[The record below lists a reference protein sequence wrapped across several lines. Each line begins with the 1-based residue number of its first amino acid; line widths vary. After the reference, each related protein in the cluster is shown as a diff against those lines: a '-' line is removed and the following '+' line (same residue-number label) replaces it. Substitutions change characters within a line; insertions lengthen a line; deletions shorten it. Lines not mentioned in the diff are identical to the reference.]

1 MFVPE
6 ASAPADSVRVHA
18 AQVRQLYTQSRSGL
32 IGAQVSALLLPVAL
46 WNVVPWQ
53 HLLAWLGCYF
63 IIQVPRNLLVFAFNR
78 AEIRD
83 DHMKVWGRR
92 FAVVTFFSG
101 LIWGLSGLFLFPA
114 DSRTHQFLL
123 ALFLTGI
130 SSAATVVYSPV
141 SYCYAPTILAELLPV
156 TGRYFYEGSSVDV
169 LIGLAILIFTVV
181 LLSSGRH
188 MHRIGKESLT
198 LRFRND
204 DLIQSLTE
212 EKSTVERL
220 NRDLLKE
227 IDERIL
233 MERALRRSEKQFRT
247 LVETVQDVIWTVGMD
262 LKTKYVSPSVEK
274 LLGYRVEEIME
285 LDPLTTLSPSSR
297 EKVTRL
303 FREELSRERRGE
315 QSKNA
320 IRVGDL
326 EQFGRDGIKVW
337 TEITAAFL
345 RGEDGTPVDILVVS
359 HDITQRKIAE
369 ESLRR
374 SEETSR
380 SLLNAS
386 SDGAVL
392 VDLPDYTVLACN
404 EVASRRLGRSQ
415 EELMGASILQFFPAE
430 VAEKRKSHARKVTE
444 SGQPVRFVDEVD
456 GAHFDHTM
464 YPVFAAAG
472 SVERLAI
479 FSRDITDQLRRER
492 ELWEAKE
499 AAELANRAKS
509 AFLASMSH
517 ELRTPLN
524 AIIGFSEILEDQFFG
539 KLNQKQLEQ
548 VGHISASGKHLLS
561 LINDILDLSKVESG
575 KMGLHVSN
583 VNLDDLLRE
592 GLVTF
597 TEEARKRG
605 LDLQLEIHP
614 DLAGRTVALDA
625 LKVRQILFNLLSN
638 AMKFTPDGGRIF
650 LKAYPEFSDVMI
662 VVDDTGIGIN
672 ERDHSRIF
680 NAFEQ
685 LDFSFARRQQGTGLG
700 LALTRSL
707 VELHGGRIWVE
718 SEGDGKGSRFSV
730 TIPCDPRRITDTEFL
745 RPA

>member
-1 MFVPE
+1 
-6 ASAPADSVRVHA
+6 
-18 AQVRQLYTQSRSGL
+18 
-32 IGAQVSALLLPVAL
+32 
-46 WNVVPWQ
+46 
-53 HLLAWLGCYF
+53 
-63 IIQVPRNLLVFAFNR
+63 
-78 AEIRD
+78 
-83 DHMKVWGRR
+83 
-92 FAVVTFFSG
+92 
-101 LIWGLSGLFLFPA
+101 
-114 DSRTHQFLL
+114 
-123 ALFLTGI
+123 
-130 SSAATVVYSPV
+130 
-141 SYCYAPTILAELLPV
+141 
-156 TGRYFYEGSSVDV
+156 
-169 LIGLAILIFTVV
+169 
-181 LLSSGRH
+181 
-188 MHRIGKESLT
+188 
-198 LRFRND
+198 
-204 DLIQSLTE
+204 
-212 EKSTVERL
+212 
-220 NRDLLKE
+220 
-227 IDERIL
+227 
-233 MERALRRSEKQFRT
+233 
-247 LVETVQDVIWTVGMD
+247 
-262 LKTKYVSPSVEK
+262 
-274 LLGYRVEEIME
+274 
-285 LDPLTTLSPSSR
+285 
-297 EKVTRL
+297 
-303 FREELSRERRGE
+303 
-315 QSKNA
+315 
-320 IRVGDL
+320 
-326 EQFGRDGIKVW
+326 
-337 TEITAAFL
+337 
-345 RGEDGTPVDILVVS
+345 
-359 HDITQRKIAE
+359 
-369 ESLRR
+369 
-374 SEETSR
+374 
-380 SLLNAS
+380 LNAS
-386 SDGAVL
+386 SDGAIL

-415 EELMGASILQFFPAE
+415 EQLMGASILQFFPAE

-444 SGQPVRFVDEVD
+444 SRQPVRFVDEVD
-456 GAHFDHTM
+456 GAHFDHTI
-464 YPVFAAAG
+464 YPVFDAAG

-575 KMGLHVSN
+575 KMELHVSN

-592 GLVTF
+592 GLVAF

-614 DLAGRTVALDA
+614 NLAGRTVALDA

-685 LDFSFARRQQGTGLG
+685 LDFSFARRRQGTGLG

-730 TIPCDPRRITDTEFL
+730 TIPCAPRKTLDAEFL